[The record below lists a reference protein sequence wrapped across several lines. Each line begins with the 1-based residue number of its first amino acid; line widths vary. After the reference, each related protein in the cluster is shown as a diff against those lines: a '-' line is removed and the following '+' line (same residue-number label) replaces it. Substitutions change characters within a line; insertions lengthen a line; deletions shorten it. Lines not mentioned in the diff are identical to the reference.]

1 MTQIQRIPH
10 LWTQVVLRISKEQR
24 DALEKLR
31 KKAKAEERESKPK
44 P

>member
-1 MTQIQRIPH
+1 MQRIPH

-24 DALEKLR
+24 DALEELR
-31 KKAKAEERESKPK
+31 KKAKTKEREIKPK